1 MTRKQLLTLFTDK
14 DMYLMSRTK
23 RGKDRRLMEL
33 SKTKRRKMEY
43 NNLHLTENM
52 EFSDENGFPI
62 VKPYSG
68 KTDWEYH
75 PYNDYRKLD
84 GKNQAIHFFT
94 DDYKF
99 MLPTW
104 DKLEETTMKLS
115 KFNCLLAPDYS
126 LYVDAPMFVNK
137 MNIYKSR
144 FAAAF
149 WQNCG
154 LNVIPVAS
162 WGGADTFSF
171 CFESLPKNSIIA
183 VCGVGI
189 RWSKASI
196 LLWQYGIR
204 ALEETLTPQLILVY
218 GEFMDISGIQTPIIF
233 LPDTI
238 SKFYRNA
245 KAI

>member
-1 MTRKQLLTLFTDK
+1 MNNKRYLTLFADK

-23 RGKDRRLMEL
+23 RGKDRRLMAM
-33 SKTKRRKMEY
+33 SKTERRKMEY

-52 EFSDENGFPI
+52 DFSEENGFPV

-75 PYNDYRKLD
+75 VYSDYRKLD
-84 GKNQAIHFFT
+84 GKNQAIHFFI

-99 MLPTW
+99 MHATFE
-104 DKLEETTMKLS
+104 KLEETTMKLC
-115 KFNCLLAPDYS
+115 KFDCLLAPDYS

-137 MNIYKSR
+137 INIYKSR
-144 FAAAF
+144 FAAAY

-154 LNVIPVAS
+154 INVIPVAS
-162 WGGADTFSF
+162 WGSADTFSF
-171 CFESLPKNSIIA
+171 CFESLPKNSVVA
-183 VCGVGI
+183 VCGVGV
-189 RWSKASI
+189 RWSKASQ
-196 LLWQYGIR
+196 LLWQYGLKAMEE
-204 ALEETLTPQLILVY
+204 ALSPQLILVY
-218 GEFMDISGIQTPIIF
+218 GEAMDISGIHAPIIF

-245 KAI
+245 EAV